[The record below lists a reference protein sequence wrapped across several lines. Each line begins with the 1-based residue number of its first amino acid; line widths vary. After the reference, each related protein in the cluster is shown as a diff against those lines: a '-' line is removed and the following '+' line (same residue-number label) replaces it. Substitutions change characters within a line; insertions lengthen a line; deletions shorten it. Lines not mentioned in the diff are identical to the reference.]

1 MIQSFKFEFLFFFI
15 ARVRNFLLQR
25 LLFFYERIRISSE
38 CMGNKCKQKTF
49 PSPSLL
55 FFACG
60 HLHGAVG
67 TAWLRPA
74 WCRLHVF
81 SFEIINK
88 ARICMSQFPRYPTSL
103 TIRHHWNVNFLV
115 FFLCMLSYRYFQ
127 WKINKLDQSSL
138 NLIPRDFPFW
148 SLPISVYSGFLM
160 KVSICFIFS
169 LD

>member
-1 MIQSFKFEFLFFFI
+1 MKLKLDQSKLVPAFQKLDVLNTEFG
-15 ARVRNFLLQR
+15 NTQR
-25 LLFFYERIRISSE
+25 E
-38 CMGNKCKQKTF
+38 
-49 PSPSLL
+49 
-55 FFACG
+55 
-60 HLHGAVG
+60 LHGAVG

-103 TIRHHWNVNFLV
+103 TIRHHWNINFLV
-115 FFLCMLSYRYFQ
+115 FILCMLSYRYFQ

-169 LD
+169 PD